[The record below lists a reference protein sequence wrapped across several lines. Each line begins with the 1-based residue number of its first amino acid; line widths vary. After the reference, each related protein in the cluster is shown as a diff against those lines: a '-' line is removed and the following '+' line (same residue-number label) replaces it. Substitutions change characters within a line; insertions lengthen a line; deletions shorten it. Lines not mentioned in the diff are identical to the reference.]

1 MTYTE
6 FLAALERT
14 PREWYLDVGNE
25 IRAKIDGARC
35 CPISA
40 VTGGPRS
47 DYANPVSAALYT
59 LEMDPKTAWEIVNAA
74 DRKTSGNPRV
84 RRDLLK
90 ACGLLSE
97 SGRKAKQ

>member
-14 PREWYLDVGNE
+14 PREWYLDVGSE

-40 VTGGPRS
+40 VTGGSIS
-47 DYANPVSAALYT
+47 DYANPVCAALHT
-59 LEMDPKTAWEIVNAA
+59 LEMDAKTAWEIVNAA
-74 DRKTSGNPRV
+74 DCKTFGNPRV
-84 RRDLLK
+84 RQDLLK

-97 SGRKAKQ
+97 SRRKAKR